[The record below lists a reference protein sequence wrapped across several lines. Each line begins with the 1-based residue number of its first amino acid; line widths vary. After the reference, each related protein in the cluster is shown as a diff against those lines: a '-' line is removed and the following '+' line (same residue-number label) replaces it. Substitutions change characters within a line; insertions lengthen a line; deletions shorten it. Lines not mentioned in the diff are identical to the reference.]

1 MKFFLLWIKFVLF
14 LNNCAVCM
22 ECFMYLCGVQF
33 IHSYDVMRDKWL
45 WKNVEKPMFCQHS

>member
-1 MKFFLLWIKFVLF
+1 
-14 LNNCAVCM
+14 M